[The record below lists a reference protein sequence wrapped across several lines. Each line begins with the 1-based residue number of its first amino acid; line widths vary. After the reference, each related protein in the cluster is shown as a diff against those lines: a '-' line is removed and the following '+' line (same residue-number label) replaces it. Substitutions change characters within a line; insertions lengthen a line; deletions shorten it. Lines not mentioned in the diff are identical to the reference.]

1 MTVSAVP
8 AQQSREET
16 RWTFWLITAGIS
28 TTFGAAV
35 PTGYNIGVIN
45 APANFIKSWCNETI
59 FETYGTVFSEGS
71 LETFWSAVV
80 SIFLIGG
87 VIGSLGG
94 AWVADRLG
102 RKRSFLLC
110 GFLLFVGG
118 VCFQF
123 CQTLNSV
130 ELLMIG
136 RIVVGLAAGL
146 TTSTVPMY
154 LTELAPLGLRGAL
167 GVFCSMGVTGGV
179 VVGQVISLEE
189 IFGTEEHWQFA
200 LSFYVILVVIFF
212 VPYPWLPES
221 PKYLFVI
228 RRRQDEAVNELKRV
242 AGKKV
247 RDEYVREQIDA
258 MRRECTPENDEESC
272 GDGHSTAAK
281 PKERSILS
289 VLRDPALLLPL
300 ILVCALQ
307 GGQQLSGINA
317 VFFYSVSIF
326 ESVGLSS
333 TDAKFANLGAGC
345 LNLFV
350 AFFSP
355 ILMAKFNRR
364 FLALTSCA
372 MCALFLFCLTF
383 IVFFIDDVE
392 WFSYASIVAILLYI
406 LFYQIGLG
414 PIPYFIG
421 SELFEVGPR
430 PAAMAMG
437 SLASWGCNFIVAML
451 FTTLQSAWGAFVFL
465 PFAFSCVALTLL
477 LRMYLPETRG
487 KHISQIVPLVAK
499 GFSSKPL
506 ESGWTLRLV
515 GLGAITSLGASIP
528 VGYNLGVINA
538 PSEYIKH
545 WSNETIYRKYNVQLS
560 DASLRAIIASIISIA
575 LIGGVIGS
583 LQGAYLADRYGR
595 KKTFLCCALLLSAGA
610 LCFLFCRAAS
620 SVELLLLG
628 RLLVGL
634 ASGLTTGVIPMYLAE
649 VSPIKL
655 RGAMGVL
662 CPLGLT
668 TGVVVAQVTS
678 LEQVLG
684 TDEHWHYALGCFA
697 VLNLFC
703 YAFYFWIPESPK
715 YLYSVKGDQAGSLR
729 AIRKLFGR
737 HTIGDDYIK
746 LQMECANA
754 QHSPSINGQ
763 TAQEDGQPQANRSLW
778 SVIRDPTL
786 TLPLVL
792 VCALQGG
799 QQLSG
804 INAVFFYSVSI
815 FESVGFSSKAAKFAN
830 LGVGC
835 LNLFVSL
842 FGPMLMA
849 RFNRRALCLLSCSS
863 CAIILFILTLSIH
876 FIEMIEW
883 FSYICIGTILMY
895 IIFYQFGLGPIP
907 FFIGSELFDLGPRP
921 TAMALGS
928 LSSWGCNFIV
938 GMAFPTLQNIWGAFV
953 FLPFSITCVLLTVL
967 IKLYLPET
975 RGKEVTDVAQ
985 KVAHAER
992 GQLTTTTEQGTWHRN
1007 SYTAVKPLYAVLF
1020 KNVLNCTDHT
1030 SVLVLIADRYFR
1042 LGLGLK
1048 MST

>member
-1 MTVSAVP
+1 MDPSDHEESSVLYSPGREPKIVP
-8 AQQSREET
+8 NINANVRKET
-16 RWTFWLITAGIS
+16 RWTFWLITTGIS

-45 APANFIKSWCNETI
+45 APANYIKSWCNDTI
-59 FETYGTVFSEGS
+59 YETYGTVFTEGN

-110 GFLLFVGG
+110 GFLLFFGG

-123 CQTLNSV
+123 CQTLSSV

-136 RIVVGLAAGL
+136 RFVVGLAAGL

-179 VVGQVISLEE
+179 VVGQIISLEE
-189 IFGTEEHWQFA
+189 VFGTDDHWQFA
-200 LSFYVILVVIFF
+200 LSFYVILVVMFF

-228 RRRQDEAVNELKRV
+228 RRRHDEAVYELKRV
-242 AGKKV
+242 AGSKV

-258 MRRECTPENDEESC
+258 MRRECTPENDEELY
-272 GDGHSTAAK
+272 GDGNSTAEK
-281 PKERSILS
+281 PKERTIWS
-289 VLRDPALLLPL
+289 VLKDRTLLLPL
-300 ILVCALQ
+300 VLVCALQ

-364 FLALTSCA
+364 FLALTSFTQ
-372 MCALFLFCLTF
+372 MYKNLSEN
-383 IVFFIDDVE
+383 VFFQDDVE

-465 PFAFSCVALTLL
+465 PFAFTCVALTVLL
-477 LRMYLPETRG
+477 
-487 KHISQIVPLVAK
+487 K
-499 GFSSKPL
+499 
-506 ESGWTLRLV
+506 ESGWTCRLV
-515 GLGAITSLGASIP
+515 ALGAITTLGASIP
-528 VGYNLGVINA
+528 VGYNIGVINA
-538 PSEYIKH
+538 PSEFIKH
-545 WSNETIYRKYNVQLS
+545 WSNETIFRNYGHQLS
-560 DASLRAIIASIISIA
+560 DASLRAFIAAVISIA

-583 LQGAYLADRYGR
+583 LQGAYLADKYGR
-595 KKTFLCCALLLSAGA
+595 KKSFLCCAILLTAGA

-668 TGVVVAQVTS
+668 TGVVIGQVTS

-684 TDEHWHYALGCFA
+684 TEDHWHYALGCYA

-703 YAFYFWIPESPK
+703 YAFYFWVPESPK

-737 HTIGDDYIK
+737 HSIGDDYIK
-746 LQMECANA
+746 LQMECA
-754 QHSPSINGQ
+754 STNGQ
-763 TAQEDGQPQANRSLW
+763 SIDDGPTQASRSIC
-778 SVIRDPTL
+778 SVLRDPTL

-815 FESVGFSSKAAKFAN
+815 FESVGLSSNAAKFAN

-842 FGPMLMA
+842 FGPLLME
-849 RFNRRALCLLSCSS
+849 RYNRRVLSLLSCSS

-876 FIEMIEW
+876 FKNLVEW
-883 FSYICIGTILMY
+883 FSYVCIGTILLY

-938 GMAFPTLQNIWGAFV
+938 GMAFPTLQSVWGAFV

-967 IKLYLPET
+967 VKLYLPET

-985 KVAHAER
+985 KVA
-992 GQLTTTTEQGTWHRN
+992 QG
-1007 SYTAVKPLYAVLF
+1007 
-1020 KNVLNCTDHT
+1020 
-1030 SVLVLIADRYFR
+1030 FR
-1042 LGLGLK
+1042 SK
-1048 MST
+1048 VID

>member
-1 MTVSAVP
+1 MDPSDHEEASVLYSPGREPKIVP
-8 AQQSREET
+8 NINVNVRKET

-45 APANFIKSWCNETI
+45 APANVIKNWCNETI
-59 FETYGTVFSEGS
+59 FETYGTVFTEGN

-94 AWVADRLG
+94 AWVADKLG

-110 GFLLFVGG
+110 GFLLFIGG
-118 VCFQF
+118 LCFQF
-123 CQTLNSV
+123 CQTLSSV

-179 VVGQVISLEE
+179 VVGQVMSLEE
-189 IFGTEEHWQFA
+189 VFGTEDHWQFA
-200 LSFYVILVVIFF
+200 LSFYVILVVMFF

-247 RDEYVREQIDA
+247 REEYVREQIEA
-258 MRRECTPENDEESC
+258 MRRECTPENDEEMC
-272 GDGHSTAAK
+272 GDGDSTTEK
-281 PKERSILS
+281 PKERSIWS
-289 VLRDPALLLPL
+289 VLKDPTLLLPL
-300 ILVCALQ
+300 VLVCALQ

-355 ILMAKFNRR
+355 IMMAKFNRR

-383 IVFFIDDVE
+383 IVYFIDDVE

-451 FTTLQSAWGAFVFL
+451 FTTLQNAWGAFVFL
-465 PFAFSCVALTLL
+465 PFSCTCVALTLL
-477 LRMYLPETRG
+477 LKVYLPETRG

-506 ESGWTLRLV
+506 ETGWTFRLV
-515 GLGAITSLGASIP
+515 ALGLITTLGASIP
-528 VGYNLGVINA
+528 VGFNIGVINA
-538 PSEYIKH
+538 PSEYIKQ
-545 WSNETIYRKYNVQLS
+545 WSNETIFQNYDVQLS
-560 DASLRAIIASIISIA
+560 DDALRAIIAAIISIA

-583 LQGAYLADRYGR
+583 LEGAYLADKYGR
-595 KKTFLCCALLLSAGA
+595 KKSFLFCALLLTAGA
-610 LCFLFCRAAS
+610 LCFLSCRAAS

-649 VSPIKL
+649 VSPVKL

-668 TGVVVAQVTS
+668 TGVVVAQVAS

-684 TDEHWHYALGCFA
+684 TADHWHYALSCFA
-697 VLNLFC
+697 LLNLFC

-715 YLYSVKGDQAGSLR
+715 YLYSVKGDQVGSLR

-737 HTIGDDYIK
+737 HSIGDDYIK
-746 LQMECANA
+746 LQLECANG
-754 QHSPSINGQ
+754 QSRQSSNGNGRSSDVDCQ
-763 TAQEDGQPQANRSLW
+763 SQESRSFC
-778 SVIRDPTL
+778 SVLRDPSL
-786 TLPLVL
+786 SLPLVL

-815 FESVGFSSKAAKFAN
+815 FESVGLSSAAAKFAN

-842 FGPMLMA
+842 FLPILMA
-849 RFNRRALCLLSCSS
+849 RCDRRTLSLLSCSS
-863 CAIILFILTLSIH
+863 CAVILFILTLSIY
-876 FIEMIEW
+876 FIEMVSW
-883 FSYICIGTILMY
+883 FSYICIGTILLY
-895 IIFYQFGLGPIP
+895 IIFFQLGLGPIP

-938 GMAFPTLQNIWGAFV
+938 GMAFPTLQSFWGAFV

-967 IKLYLPET
+967 VKYYLPET
-975 RGKEVTDVAQ
+975 RGKEITDVVK
-985 KVAHAER
+985 KVSNGFRSRIAEAR
-992 GQLTTTTEQGTWHRN
+992 GIV
-1007 SYTAVKPLYAVLF
+1007 TATPRYRP
-1020 KNVLNCTDHT
+1020 CTPC
-1030 SVLVLIADRYFR
+1030 F
-1042 LGLGLK
+1042 LK
-1048 MST
+1048 MSFIALIIPVC

>member
-1 MTVSAVP
+1 
-8 AQQSREET
+8 ET
-16 RWTFWLITAGIS
+16 RWTFWLLTAGIS
-28 TTFGAAV
+28 TTLGAAV

-45 APANFIKSWCNETI
+45 APANFIKAWCNETI
-59 FETYGTVFSEGS
+59 FETYGTVFTEGN

-123 CQTLNSV
+123 CQTLSSV
-130 ELLMIG
+130 ELLMAG
-136 RIVVGLAAGL
+136 RFIVGLAAGL

-212 VPYPWLPES
+212 VPYLWLPES

-228 RRRQDEAVNELKRV
+228 RRRHDEAVNELKRI

-258 MRRECTPENDEESC
+258 MRRECTPENDEDSC
-272 GDGHSTAAK
+272 EDGRAKK
-281 PKERSILS
+281 PKERTIWS
-289 VLRDPALLLPL
+289 VLTDRTLLLPL
-300 ILVCALQ
+300 VLVCALQ

-465 PFAFSCVALTLL
+465 PFAFTCVGLTVL

-506 ESGWTLRLV
+506 ESGWTLQLV
-515 GLGAITSLGASIP
+515 ALGAITSLGVSIP
-528 VGYNLGVINA
+528 VGYQIGVINA
-538 PSEYIKH
+538 PSEYIKR
-545 WSNETIYRKYNVQLS
+545 WSNETITRNYQVQLT
-560 DASLRAIIASIISIA
+560 DGALRAIVASIISIA

-595 KKTFLCCALLLSAGA
+595 KKSFLCCALLLTSGA

-634 ASGLTTGVIPMYLAE
+634 SCGLTTGVIPMYLAE

-668 TGVVVAQVTS
+668 AGVVVAQVIS

-684 TDEHWHYALGCFA
+684 TEQHWHYALSCYA

-746 LQMECANA
+746 LQMECTN
-754 QHSPSINGQ
+754 SSNGQ
-763 TAQEDGQPQANRSLW
+763 SPPDEAQPQANRSLC

-792 VCALQGG
+792 VCVLQGG

-815 FESVGFSSKAAKFAN
+815 FESVGFSSTAAKLAN

-842 FGPMLMA
+842 FGPLLMA
-849 RFNRRALCLLSCSS
+849 RCNRRTLCLLSCSA
-863 CAIILFILTLSIH
+863 CAIIFSGLDPFPFLLDQSFSILDH
-876 FIEMIEW
+876 AQQQW
-883 FSYICIGTILMY
+883 
-895 IIFYQFGLGPIP
+895 
-907 FFIGSELFDLGPRP
+907 R
-921 TAMALGS
+921 
-928 LSSWGCNFIV
+928 
-938 GMAFPTLQNIWGAFV
+938 WGAY
-953 FLPFSITCVLLTVL
+953 PPGDAISLLGWL
-967 IKLYLPET
+967 FPLC
-975 RGKEVTDVAQ
+975 
-985 KVAHAER
+985 KVYGLSTA
-992 GQLTTTTEQGTWHRN
+992 TEQSTGHRN
-1007 SYTAVKPLYAVLF
+1007 GYTTVKPLYAVLF
-1020 KNVLNCTDHT
+1020 ENVLQCANHAC
-1030 SVLVLIADRYFR
+1030 VLVLITDRNLCLCLR
-1042 LGLGLK
+1042 LK
-1048 MST
+1048 MSSELEKGNNKTV